1 MEVSE
6 LLEIVKLMSGK
17 KTKPEAE
24 QGGDIKIAVLQR
36 GWVAV
41 GRYFREG
48 TECRL
53 ENAYVI
59 RRWGTSEGLGE
70 LAAKGPLGE
79 TVLEPCPLPIRFHR
93 SGEVFTLDV
102 VEAKWAAKFQK

>member
-6 LLEIVKLMSGK
+6 LLEVVKLMSGK
-17 KTKPEAE
+17 KAKPETE
-24 QGGDIKIAVLQR
+24 SGGDIKIAVLQM

-41 GRYFREG
+41 GKYYRKG

-53 ENAYVI
+53 ENAYII

-79 TVLEPCPLPIRFHR
+79 TKLEPCPLPIRFHR
-93 SGEVFTLDV
+93 SGEVFNLDCV
-102 VEAKWAAKFQK
+102 VEKWASKFQK